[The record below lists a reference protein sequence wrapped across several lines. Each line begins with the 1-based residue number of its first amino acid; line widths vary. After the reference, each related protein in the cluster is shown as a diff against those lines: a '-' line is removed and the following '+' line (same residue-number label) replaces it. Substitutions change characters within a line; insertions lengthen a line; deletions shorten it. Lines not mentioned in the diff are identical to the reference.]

1 MPTLRDRFIKIQCRM
16 SAAAER
22 SSRPVES
29 VRLVAV
35 SKSHPPESLQE
46 AVEAGV
52 EIFGENR
59 VQEARSKAPLLPNS
73 ARWHFIG
80 HLQANKV
87 RQALP
92 LFELLHGV
100 DSLSIAK
107 DIDRVAAEL
116 GLFPKVLL
124 EVNVAGEG
132 TKFGFTPDALR
143 RQIEDLLGLGRL
155 EIVGLMA
162 IPPLATDSEDSRQ
175 YFIRLRELRDEVQ
188 REARVILPELSMGM
202 SGDFEVAIEEGATL
216 VRVGSALF
224 GERRGKQWRPAGTDL
239 LDA

>member
-1 MPTLRDRFIKIQCRM
+1 
-16 SAAAER
+16 
-22 SSRPVES
+22 
-29 VRLVAV
+29 
-35 SKSHPPESLQE
+35 
-46 AVEAGV
+46 
-52 EIFGENR
+52 
-59 VQEARSKAPLLPNS
+59 
-73 ARWHFIG
+73 
-80 HLQANKV
+80 
-87 RQALP
+87 
-92 LFELLHGV
+92 V

-143 RQIEDLLGLGRL
+143 LQIEELLGLGRL

-162 IPPLATDSEDSRQ
+162 IPPLANDSEDSRQ